1 MLTDTQKQWLTEE
14 FLALPIDEQKRW
26 LKSLFKILSVD
37 EMFGLFLRLVAEIE
51 RLNNKAKA
59 DELLITTLQ
68 MNVDGLKD
76 KLKDLAGA
84 YNDEI

>member
-1 MLTDTQKQWLTEE
+1 MLTDKQKQWLTEE

-76 KLKDLAGA
+76 KLKALAGA